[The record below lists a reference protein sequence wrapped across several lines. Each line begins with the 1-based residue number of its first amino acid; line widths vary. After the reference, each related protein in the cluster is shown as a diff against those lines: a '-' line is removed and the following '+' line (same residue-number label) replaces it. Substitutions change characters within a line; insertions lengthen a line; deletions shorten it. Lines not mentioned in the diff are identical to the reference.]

1 MSILDYQKTKYDL
14 FKTYKKPTSD
24 QVDFM
29 RLMDLTEK
37 TKEEDKLLKAL
48 TKKFK
53 AYDEFLAQKKSVD
66 AITHAEQKR
75 QKEEQRRARNQKL
88 IILGAALL
96 KKSETDNE
104 IKQLIKSLIA
114 DKFISEKD
122 ANLFDD
128 DIILIRQSLVHGL
141 PQYTQKS
148 PSEYWGFL

>member
-1 MSILDYQKTKYDL
+1 MANQDYQKTKYEL

-29 RLMDLTEK
+29 RLIELAEK
-37 TKEEDKLLKAL
+37 TKEEEKLLQAL

-53 AYDEFLAQKKSVD
+53 AYDDFLTRKKEVD
-66 AITHAEQKR
+66 SITHAEQKR

-88 IILGAALL
+88 IVLGAALL

-104 IKQLIKSLIA
+104 IKQLIKALV
-114 DKFISEKD
+114 DEKFISEKD

-141 PQYTQKS
+141 PQ
-148 PSEYWGFL
+148 

>member
-1 MSILDYQKTKYDL
+1 MTNQEYQKAKYDL

-29 RLMDLTEK
+29 RLIDLAEK
-37 TKEEDKLLKAL
+37 TKEEEKLLKAL

-53 AYDEFLAQKKSVD
+53 AYDDFLAQKKQVD

-88 IILGAALL
+88 IVLGAALL

-104 IKQLIKSLIA
+104 IKQLIKALV
-114 DKFISEKD
+114 DEKFISEKD

-141 PQYTQKS
+141 PQ
-148 PSEYWGFL
+148 

>member
-1 MSILDYQKTKYDL
+1 MANQDYQKTKYEL

-29 RLMDLTEK
+29 RLIDLAEK
-37 TKEEDKLLKAL
+37 TKEEEKLLQAL

-53 AYDEFLAQKKSVD
+53 AYDDFLTRKKEVD
-66 AITHAEQKR
+66 SITHAEQKR

-88 IILGAALL
+88 IVLGAALL
-96 KKSETDNE
+96 KKSETDNDT
-104 IKQLIKSLIA
+104 KQLIKSLI
-114 DKFISEKD
+114 DEKFISEKD

-141 PQYTQKS
+141 PQ
-148 PSEYWGFL
+148 

>member
-96 KKSETDNE
+96 KKSETDNQT
-104 IKQLIKSLIA
+104 KQLIKSLID

-128 DIILIRQSLVHGL
+128 DIILVRQSLVHGL
-141 PQYTQKS
+141 PQ
-148 PSEYWGFL
+148 

>member
-1 MSILDYQKTKYDL
+1 MTNQEYQKAKYDL

-48 TKKFK
+48 TKKLK
-53 AYDEFLAQKKSVD
+53 AYDDFLAQKKSVD

-75 QKEEQRRARNQKL
+75 QKEDQRRARSHKL
-88 IILGAALL
+88 IVLGSALL
-96 KKSETDNE
+96 KKSETDNDT
-104 IKQLIKSLIA
+104 KQLIKALIA
-114 DKFISEKD
+114 DKFIDEKY
-122 ANLFDD
+122 ANLFED

-141 PQYTQKS
+141 PQ
-148 PSEYWGFL
+148 

>member
-1 MSILDYQKTKYDL
+1 MTNQEYQKAKYDL

-53 AYDEFLAQKKSVD
+53 AYDDFLAQKKSVD

-75 QKEEQRRARNQKL
+75 QKEEQRRARSQKL
-88 IILGAALL
+88 IILGSALL

-104 IKQLIKSLIA
+104 TKQLIKSLIA
-114 DKFISEKD
+114 DKFINEKD
-122 ANLFDD
+122 ANLFVD
-128 DIILIRQSLVHGL
+128 DIVLIRHSIIQNL
-141 PQYTQKS
+141 PH
-148 PSEYWGFL
+148 

>member
-1 MSILDYQKTKYDL
+1 MTNQEYQKAKYDL

-29 RLMDLTEK
+29 RLIDLAEK
-37 TKEEDKLLKAL
+37 TKEEEKLLKAL

-53 AYDEFLAQKKSVD
+53 AYDDFLSQKKEVD
-66 AITHAEQKR
+66 AMNHAEQKR
-75 QKEEQRRARNQKL
+75 QKEEQRKARTHKL
-88 IILGAALL
+88 IVLGSALL

-104 IKQLIKSLIA
+104 IKQLIKALV
-114 DKFISEKD
+114 DEKFISEKD

-141 PQYTQKS
+141 PQ
-148 PSEYWGFL
+148 

>member
-1 MSILDYQKTKYDL
+1 MTNQEYQKAKYDL

-53 AYDEFLAQKKSVD
+53 AYDDFLAQKKSVD

-75 QKEEQRRARNQKL
+75 QKEEQRRARSQKL
-88 IILGAALL
+88 IILGSALL
-96 KKSETDNE
+96 KKSETDIE
-104 IKQLIKSLIA
+104 TEQLIKALID
-114 DKFISEKD
+114 DKYISEKD

-128 DIILIRQSLVHGL
+128 DIVLIRHSLIHDL
-141 PQYTQKS
+141 PQ
-148 PSEYWGFL
+148 

>member
-29 RLMDLTEK
+29 RLMELTEK
-37 TKEEDKLLKAL
+37 TKEEEKLLKAL

-53 AYDEFLAQKKSVD
+53 AYDDFLSQKKEVD

-88 IILGAALL
+88 IVLGAALL

-104 IKQLIKSLIA
+104 IKQLIKALID

-122 ANLFDD
+122 ANLFDE
-128 DIILIRQSLVHGL
+128 DIVLIRHSLIHDL
-141 PQYTQKS
+141 PQ
-148 PSEYWGFL
+148 

>member
-1 MSILDYQKTKYDL
+1 MTNQEYQKAKYDL

-29 RLMDLTEK
+29 RLIDLAEK
-37 TKEEDKLLKAL
+37 TKEEEKLLQAL

-53 AYDEFLAQKKSVD
+53 AYDDFLAQKKEVD
-66 AITHAEQKR
+66 AMNHAEQKR
-75 QKEEQRRARNQKL
+75 QKEEQRRARTHKL
-88 IILGAALL
+88 IVLGSALL

-104 IKQLIKSLIA
+104 IKQLIKSLID
-114 DKFISEKD
+114 DKFIDEKD

-141 PQYTQKS
+141 PQ
-148 PSEYWGFL
+148 